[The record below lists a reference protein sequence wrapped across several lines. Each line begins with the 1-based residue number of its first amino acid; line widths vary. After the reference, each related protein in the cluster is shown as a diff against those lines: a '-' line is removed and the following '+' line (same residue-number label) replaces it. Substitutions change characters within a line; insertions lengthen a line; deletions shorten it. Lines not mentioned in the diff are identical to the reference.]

1 MFEVGVDYEFTI
13 QTFTYVYFSTLDVV
27 SQLGGLWSTIKLLM
41 RILLPFMILKFMFAF
56 AQMIQRKATQKVR
69 ITRIKDI
76 KKQSK
81 LIKVE
86 IKQKMEANKDNEEV
100 IKECQAEMCMLD
112 KDSPEFMQFYRMV
125 A

>member
-41 RILLPFMILKFMFAF
+41 RIALPLMVLKFMFAF

-69 ITRIKDI
+69 LTRIKDI
-76 KKQSK
+76 KK
-81 LIKVE
+81 
-86 IKQKMEANKDNEEV
+86 
-100 IKECQAEMCMLD
+100 
-112 KDSPEFMQFYRMV
+112 
-125 A
+125 